1 VSFSGLNPDA
11 PAFYAELRENNSKE
25 WWIANK
31 QRYDDNVRSPF
42 DAIGDELAAEFG
54 AVKIFRPYRDVR
66 FSADKSP
73 YKLAIGMVTRSSPAH
88 YLQLSE
94 QGLMTGGGMYEAT
107 PAILARFRAI
117 VDDNRLVGDLEATL
131 DEVRDDGFELMTGDA
146 LRTAPRGFSAD
157 HPHIGLLRLK
167 RLAISHS
174 EPVAEW
180 MWTPGALDTVRA
192 QWRAVSI
199 WCDWLTENLGDAL
212 AD

>member
-1 VSFSGLNPDA
+1 MRA
-11 PAFYAELRENNSKE
+11 NNSKE
-25 WWIANK
+25 WWTANK
-31 QRYDDNVRSPF
+31 ERYEKNVRRPF
-42 DAIGDELAAEFG
+42 EAIGDEFAAEFG
-54 AVKIFRPYRDVR
+54 PVKIFRPYRDVR

-94 QGLMTGGGMYEAT
+94 QGLMTGGGLYEAT

-117 VDDNRLVGDLEATL
+117 VDDNRVIGDLEATL
-131 DEVRDDGFELMTGDA
+131 DEVRDEGFELMTGDS
-146 LRTAPRGFSAD
+146 LSTAPRGFTVD

-167 RLAISHS
+167 RLAIAHS

-180 MWTPGALDTVRA
+180 MWTPDALETMRV

-199 WCDWLTENLGDAL
+199 WCDWLTENLGDAI